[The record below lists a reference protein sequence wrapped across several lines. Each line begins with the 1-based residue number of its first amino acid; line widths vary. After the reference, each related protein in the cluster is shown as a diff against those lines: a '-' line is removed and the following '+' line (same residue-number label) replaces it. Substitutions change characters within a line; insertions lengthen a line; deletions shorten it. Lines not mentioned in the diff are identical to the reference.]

1 MSNIHAFHLRLSE
14 VDPLQREA
22 LAILRGIPKGRRTAE
37 ICRMIVA
44 AQKEKD
50 LKQLLTE
57 TIREAIGQN
66 ISRLPVS
73 PRQKPAANP
82 PGEGIREDILSFLD
96 DFQEGGEL

>member
-1 MSNIHAFHLRLSE
+1 MSDIHAFHLRLSE
-14 VDPLQREA
+14 ADPLQREV
-22 LAILRGIPKGRRTAE
+22 LDILRGIPKGRRTSE

-44 AQKEKD
+44 TQKEKD

-66 ISRLPVS
+66 ISRLPVR
-73 PRQKPAANP
+73 PQQKPAANP
-82 PGEGIREDILSFLD
+82 QGEGIREDILSFLD

>member
-1 MSNIHAFHLRLSE
+1 MSNIQTFHLRLSE
-14 VDPLQREA
+14 ADPLQREV
-22 LAILRGIPKGRRTAE
+22 LAILQSIPKGRRTSE

-66 ISRLPVS
+66 SSRLPALS
-73 PRQKPAANP
+73 RQKPAANP
-82 PGEGIREDILSFLD
+82 QGEGIRKDILSFLD